1 MSPIDLETIAALLDE
16 RKLEAARA
24 ALDKAPESDERFAV
38 ARIRLGLY
46 EGSLAPEAATQEL
59 IRLMRRD
66 ANLPGAREVYQ
77 EASILAYEARQSN
90 VAYSHPP
97 PPVMPNGE
105 APPRGSNG

>member
-24 ALDKAPESDERFAV
+24 ALDQAPESDDRFAV

-46 EGSLAPEAATQEL
+46 EGSLAPEAATHEL
-59 IRLMRRD
+59 IQLMRRNPD
-66 ANLPGAREVYQ
+66 LPGARAVYQ
-77 EASILAYEARQSN
+77 EASLLAYEARQSN

-97 PPVMPNGE
+97 PPVTPNE
-105 APPRGSNG
+105 ASPRRSNG